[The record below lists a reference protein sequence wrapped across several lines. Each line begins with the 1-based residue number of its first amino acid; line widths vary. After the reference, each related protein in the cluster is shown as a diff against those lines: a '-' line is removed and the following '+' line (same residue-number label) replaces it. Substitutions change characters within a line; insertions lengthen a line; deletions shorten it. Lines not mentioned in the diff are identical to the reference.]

1 MSRGSNNEVVC
12 SVGEHHHR
20 LAHQCSPYEKFAHT
34 SNVKLNIMGIWKWGI
49 YGLMGGWGGIYHLM
63 GGTVMA
69 KVSYFV
75 WKYVKK
81 MLVFGGGGPFLA
93 LEFCFVSAKF

>member
-1 MSRGSNNEVVC
+1 
-12 SVGEHHHR
+12 
-20 LAHQCSPYEKFAHT
+20 
-34 SNVKLNIMGIWKWGI
+34 MGIWKWGI

-81 MLVFGGGGPFLA
+81 MLVFGGEGGGTLFSTGVL
-93 LEFCFVSAKF
+93 FCQC

>member
-1 MSRGSNNEVVC
+1 
-12 SVGEHHHR
+12 
-20 LAHQCSPYEKFAHT
+20 
-34 SNVKLNIMGIWKWGI
+34 MGIWKWGI
-49 YGLMGGWGGIYHLM
+49 YGLMGGWGGIYGLMGGWGGIYRLM

-81 MLVFGGGGPFLA
+81 MLVFGGEPFSA